1 MDPRLEQILLAQAA
15 NEAEQGPR
23 LSDSTAAAAALG
35 GGLGVLGGSL
45 AQPLGK
51 AIGNMRGTNHILKPG
66 IRMAGGLVGAILG
79 GGLGA
84 AAQQS
89 AMQGSGRTGA
99 LLAELQAQEA
109 AGKEMTPDQQYELQQ
124 ILKAAYSSDGIL
136 G

>member
-45 AQPLGK
+45 AQPLGNT
-51 AIGNMRGTNHILKPG
+51 IGKIRGTNHMLKPG

-79 GGLGA
+79 GGMGA
-84 AAQQS
+84 AAQAQ
-89 AMQGSGRTGA
+89 AIQETGRAGQ
-99 LLAELQAQEA
+99 LLAELQAQKA
-109 AGKEMTPDQQYELQQ
+109 AGKEMTPDQQYELTQV
-124 ILKAAYSSDGIL
+124 LKAAYARDGIIS
-136 G
+136 

>member
-45 AQPLGK
+45 AQPLGR
-51 AIGNMRGTNHILKPG
+51 AIGKMRGTNHILKPG

-79 GGLGA
+79 GGYATAKRIVELRM
-84 AAQQS
+84 S
-89 AMQGSGRTGA
+89 LSGERFSN
-99 LLAELQAQEA
+99 
-109 AGKEMTPDQQYELQQ
+109 
-124 ILKAAYSSDGIL
+124 LKQLENIPRVNWEQLIEEDLIFIS
-136 G
+136 

>member
-45 AQPLGK
+45 AQPLGR
-51 AIGNMRGTNHILKPG
+51 AIGNMRGTNRILKPG

-89 AMQGSGRTGA
+89 AMQESGRTGV
-99 LLAELQAQEA
+99 LLAELQAQKA
-109 AGKEMTPDQQYELQQ
+109 AGKEMTLDQQYELQQ
-124 ILKAAYSSDGIL
+124 ILKAAYARDGIL